1 MNLSLALN
9 MDRQTIVDYQARIE
23 SDPDTVTTVVKTKT
37 AAEIKKLQVHGRELG
52 KKYGPFYGPIYGQ
65 AIFESKRS
73 IFAEGGASTSIVT
86 ENDDKLLVLYY
97 YMFSLHDEGKWET
110 IAFYMGKFDGHQC
123 HDRMRT
129 LLLQQNSYG
138 RIRNPTTLLQQ
149 QLQEQEPP
157 VTCRSFR
164 YIRSWNLQLKHTKR
178 QQSARYGLIRNPT
191 VLQQQLLEQE
201 PPVTCRSV
209 RKRKRTNRYETE

>member
-1 MNLSLALN
+1 MLGRTIISSASWCFYFECGCRCGSEQLFDKQLILPPVRETGLVNLSLALN

-149 QLQEQEPP
+149 Q
-157 VTCRSFR
+157 F
-164 YIRSWNLQLKHTKR
+164 
-178 QQSARYGLIRNPT
+178 
-191 VLQQQLLEQE
+191 
-201 PPVTCRSV
+201 
-209 RKRKRTNRYETE
+209 